1 MLLGSGGSESGT
13 DPVTERLLRLLR
25 RRRKSKGWTVRDLAE
40 AAGISPSYVSLIENG
55 HKSPDP
61 AITERIGRALGLD
74 RELLAA
80 LVRLQERPSDP
91 NETIDVAARLLKR
104 LDEVEA
110 ADGVEVEHLD
120 FPLGASLMTLDAMS
134 APQVMSRSPVVGRVA
149 SPTPEYEPLNPA
161 RYVIPIPMIEEGT
174 EPLDGGRERRPIW
187 LDRRALPEREE
198 LEGAYAWRLTSRGL
212 DRVRGVYRR
221 GDIVIISPLAWTPE
235 GLNPRMVFAVR
246 TDGEVVLSRVGW
258 TGSQLVLQS
267 SGSGSPLVLSASGD
281 AGLRKRIAG
290 RVIVAV
296 QRFR

>member
-1 MLLGSGGSESGT
+1 MLLGSGGSEMGT
-13 DPVTERLLRLLR
+13 DPVTARLLRLLR
-25 RRRKSKGWTVRDLAE
+25 RRRKARGWTVRELAE

-91 NETIDVAARLLKR
+91 NETIDVAARLLRR

-110 ADGVEVEHLD
+110 ADGADLELGDV
-120 FPLGASLMTLDAMS
+120 PLGMSLMAREPMS
-134 APQVMSRSPVVGRVA
+134 APRVVSESPMSARLA
-149 SPTPEYEPLNPA
+149 SAAPEYEQLNPA
-161 RYVIPIPMIEEGT
+161 RYVIAIPMIDEGT
-174 EPLDGGRERRPIW
+174 EPLDGGRDRRPLW

-198 LEGAYAWRLTSRGL
+198 LDGAYAWRLTSRGL
-212 DRVRGVYRR
+212 ERVRGIYRR
-221 GDIVIISPLAWTPE
+221 GDIVIISPSAWVPDA
-235 GLNPRMVFAVR
+235 LNPRMVFAVR
-246 TDGEVVLSRVGW
+246 NEGAVVLSRVGW
-258 TGSQLVLQS
+258 TGTQLVLQS
-267 SGSGSPLVLSASGD
+267 SGSGSPVILSASGEG
-281 AGLRKRIAG
+281 GLRKRIAG